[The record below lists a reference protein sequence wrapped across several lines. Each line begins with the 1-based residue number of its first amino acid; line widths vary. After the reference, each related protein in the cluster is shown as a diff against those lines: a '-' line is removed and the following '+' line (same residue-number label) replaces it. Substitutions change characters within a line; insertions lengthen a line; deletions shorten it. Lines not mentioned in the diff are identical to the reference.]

1 MNFINI
7 IPKKLLGLIIL
18 SGLGV
23 IVSFI
28 LNLFIDN
35 NFKEEVYRNYIS
47 FQASANIIFM
57 ILNFGFFNSIALYYN
72 KSNNFNVLFSIL
84 QKHFFRII
92 FISITLIILFL
103 FLNNDYLAISMVF
116 FLTYFVREV
125 LNTLTKTTGYLS
137 FSLVA
142 KLIIPLFVILLI
154 FFLTSINDFNEIHI
168 IIVYTIVSI
177 LFMLSTFLF
186 YSKRIN
192 FKYDNNEVLIFEK
205 QYLGYAAFT
214 GFAYI
219 LSGTWPD
226 LIYLF
231 YDSNVTTNEAAILK
245 TSLLIFSPILIL
257 NQSLGI
263 FLFSQFKKYI
273 KNGKDF
279 ILNYIFFAIINIII
293 CIIYYFIF
301 YNIFSNFFTFSNELI
316 QLKWIGIIMV
326 FSQIIYIPV
335 DVLMSTVKKG
345 HAIFASTS
353 IMFLFAIFTSF
364 FLKINPM
371 YVYFYSF
378 LMGNFS
384 YLISQTIFYKNYENL
399 IYEKK

>member
-1 MNFINI
+1 MNFIKI

-18 SGLGV
+18 SALGV
-23 IVSFI
+23 LVSFI
-28 LNLFIDN
+28 LNLYIDG
-35 NFKEEVYRNYIS
+35 NFEEEVYRNYIR
-47 FQASANIIFM
+47 FQSSANIIFM
-57 ILNFGFFNSIALYYN
+57 LLNFGFFNSMALYYN

-92 FISITLIILFL
+92 LLTVTLIIFFL
-103 FLNNDYLAISMVF
+103 LLNKDYLAVSMVF
-116 FLTYFVREV
+116 FLTYFIREI

-142 KLIIPLFVILLI
+142 KLVIPLFVILLI

-168 IIVYTIVSI
+168 IIIYTIVSI
-177 LFMLSTFLF
+177 FFMLCTFLF
-186 YSKRIN
+186 YSKKNN
-192 FKYDNNEVLIFEK
+192 FKFDNKGVLIFEK
-205 QYLGYAAFT
+205 QYFNYAAFT
-214 GFAYI
+214 GVSYI

-226 LIYLF
+226 LVYLF

-245 TSLLIFSPILIL
+245 TSLLIFSPLLIL

-273 KNGKDF
+273 KNSSKF
-279 ILNYIFFAIINIII
+279 FVNYIFFVLMNIII
-293 CIIYYFIF
+293 GILYYSIF
-301 YNIFSNFFTFSNELI
+301 YDIFSNFFTFSNELI
-316 QLKWIGIIMV
+316 LLKWIGIIMV

-345 HAIFASTS
+345 HVLFISTS
-353 IMFLFAIFTSF
+353 IMFLFSTGTSF

-371 YVYFYSF
+371 YIYFFSF

-384 YLISQTIFYKNYENL
+384 YLISQTIFYQKYKTLVFN
-399 IYEKK
+399 